1 VVEGGPCWFFG
12 EWRYDGWGGDATNDM
27 GDERGESDGEVIEP
41 VLKQDMLGLVD
52 KEDNRSGRVGNPREE
67 EYGEECAGRVEH
79 D

>member
-1 VVEGGPCWFFG
+1 
-12 EWRYDGWGGDATNDM
+12 M